1 MTEPENPIPAYP
13 PLTRSGKNIFPFRLA
28 TTSFIY
34 PDHLAPNVRMLG
46 PFVDEVELLFFESSP
61 PESLP
66 RPAEIRELANLA
78 AGHQIS
84 YNIHLPLDL
93 SLTDR
98 SAARREAAIDT
109 LKTIFDLAAPLAPS
123 TWTLHIPAED
133 AGDNFNAWHDRA
145 AQSLTRLCPDY
156 IAGADLSV
164 ETLSYPLEWIAD
176 LIAALDLSICLDI
189 GHMSVYGRD
198 WEAFYQKHAEK
209 IPIIHLYG
217 FETTH
222 SHLGLDRLP
231 LDIRQSIAAL
241 LKNFTGT
248 VCLEVFSY
256 DHLEA
261 SLKILPSLI

>member
-1 MTEPENPIPAYP
+1 MTEPDKPIPTHT
-13 PLTRSGKNIFPFRLA
+13 PLSRCGKNLFPFRLA

-61 PESLP
+61 PDSLP
-66 RPAEIRELANLA
+66 RPAEIRELVKLA
-78 AGHQIS
+78 AEHHIS

-93 SLTDR
+93 SLTAR
-98 SAARREAAIDT
+98 SPARRDAAIET

-123 TWTLHIPAED
+123 TWTPHIPAED
-133 AGDNFNAWHDRA
+133 AADNFNDWHDRA
-145 AQSLTRLCPDY
+145 AQSLSRLCPCY

-176 LIAALDLSICLDI
+176 IIAALDLSICLDI
-189 GHMSVYGRD
+189 GHMSVYGMD
-198 WEAFYQKHAEK
+198 WEAFYQKYAEK

-231 LDIRQSIAAL
+231 LDIRRSIAAI

-261 SLKILPSLI
+261 SLKILPSMI